1 MKTKLIM
8 HMPEALDARDV
19 EITGVI
25 VLPDQEYQSL
35 LANGQLPERYMNRLN
50 KYTKAVTPP
59 GSTMISSYKT
69 LLVLNESDENGVAV
83 CGRDQVSYAAVFPCA
98 KEILKNR
105 IKQMADFVC
114 SLKNL
119 PDYNSH
125 RVPLEMLGDYANII
139 VTAENGVGD
148 LLLQELQ
155 ERSEVTNIIMMEDC
169 IEVNYYLDNVQ
180 DCVESGE
187 RVMTLMG
194 LIGCNLEDVHLCH
207 ADEDH
212 DLATVVEL
220 NQNTLTEQGKQDWA
234 DVLAAKVERIY
245 IGSYGLQIGLS
256 GCDAD
261 RLCDFSFMLAG
272 QCSCKDYDMWVQ
284 QGDTEQAQSDSH
296 AGMEM

>member
-8 HMPEALDARDV
+8 HMPEALDACDV

-25 VLPDQEYQSL
+25 VLPGQEYQSL
-35 LANGQLPERYMNRLN
+35 LTNRQLPERYMNRLN
-50 KYTKAVTPP
+50 KYTKAVTPS

-69 LLVLNESDENGVAV
+69 LLVLNENDENGVAV

-125 RVPLEMLGDYANII
+125 LVPLGDYANII
-139 VTAENGVGD
+139 VTAENGIGD

-155 ERSEVTNIIMMEDC
+155 ERSEVTNIIMIEDC

-180 DCVESGE
+180 DCVGSGE

-220 NQNTLTEQGKQDWA
+220 NPNTLTEQGKQDWA

-245 IGSYGLQIGLS
+245 TGSYGLQIGLS

-261 RLCDFSFMLAG
+261 RLRDFSFMLAG
-272 QCSCKDYDMWVQ
+272 QCSCKDYDKWVRQ
-284 QGDTEQAQSDSH
+284 DENIQAQDDSP
-296 AGMEM
+296 AILM